1 MNEIFYESIPTPLAL
16 SHPRSYKKSQKFLHV
31 HDNAVECLLFISG
44 NVDYFI
50 ENSIFPMRPGDMVLL
65 PPGIIHG
72 FLIGD
77 DSLYERIPIHMQV
90 SLLRSLSTPSTNLM
104 AAFEQPHNGNRLF
117 HLDRQEFDQFVKYSD
132 TMIQLIEQKPFGYDI
147 MVEAHLLMLLV
158 LINSAYQNANYKA
171 EDISPVIIKK
181 AIDYI
186 SLHLTENLNV
196 QAIADE
202 LNISCSR
209 LSHLFKEYTGS
220 SVWNYVV
227 ARRLLLSRSL
237 LMEGK
242 AVIDA
247 CYESGFRDYAN
258 FNKAFS
264 RTFRISPGRYRKNLR
279 SPGLE

>member
-1 MNEIFYESIPTPLAL
+1 MNEIFYEAVSDPLSL
-16 SHPRSYKKSQKFLHV
+16 SHPRSYKKSKKFLHV

-50 ENSIFPMRPGDMVLL
+50 ENSIFSLKPGDMLLL
-65 PPGIIHG
+65 PPGVIHG

-77 DSLYERIPIHMQV
+77 DSLYERIPIHIQV
-90 SLLRSLSTPSTNLM
+90 SMLNSLSTPHTNLM
-104 AAFEQPHNGNRLF
+104 AAFEHPANDNRLF
-117 HLDRQEFDQFVKYSD
+117 HLDKQDFDQFVKYSD
-132 TMIQLIEQKPFGYDI
+132 TIIQLMEQKPYGYDLMI
-147 MVEAHLLMLLV
+147 QADLLILLV
-158 LINSAYQNANYKA
+158 LINSAYQNACYKA

-186 SLHLTENLNV
+186 SLHLTENISV

-202 LNISCSR
+202 LGISCSR
-209 LSHLFKEYTGS
+209 LSHLFKEFTGS

-258 FNKAFS
+258 FSKAFS
-264 RTFRISPGRYRKNLR
+264 KTFRVSPGRYRKTLR
-279 SPGLE
+279 PSASD